1 MAVPKLVRALLPIG
15 LVQVAAQAPNRN
27 LDGAPIKSVTPVKK
41 VTDLLERLAKVI
53 TEEGV
58 EEATSYDKYACFCK
72 AESDDKL
79 YAIERSQKIEEKLGA
94 KIQKLGTEINA
105 LDGEIQALGTQIVN
119 LTGLITNEENA
130 RAADHVTFSTNQ
142 KDAQTAISA
151 VERAITALQESKGA
165 LAGKAELEASFA
177 QVRAAVQLGVAAGI
191 PEALVQLRSLPQS
204 PDEVYTYKY
213 RSNDIIST
221 LQTLQGT
228 FKGRLAEL
236 EQTEFDQRTAS
247 ERKVLGLSKEKK
259 FTEQDKA
266 EKEEIREAKQEEKEE
281 AEAAKTQ
288 EETERQADE
297 NFMRVLTQDCEQK
310 ATFWD
315 QRSSTRSNEL
325 TAIGEAVT
333 ALKSGVAP
341 NWQANKKLVGL
352 QTKAAPSFLQSRSKS
367 LRGSGANARGAAITK
382 VQQTL
387 AAAAASQNSKV
398 LSVVALKVLSEQDHF
413 VKVRQI
419 IVDLMDKLEADQTA
433 EQTHKNWCDGQ
444 IAAAIGSRDTAQSE
458 VEKHMA
464 DIASKKA
471 QKAQLRG
478 EIAELSRQILENKKA
493 LVEATELRTAE
504 SAENNR
510 TQTDAQ
516 AGKAAVDQAIQFL
529 NNFYSNA
536 FVQYTPWKATDSDR
550 SGKTVGDLAPETFDS
565 NYHGSQEAS
574 KGIVGILEVISS
586 DFERTDTTTEA
597 AELASQGVYDLF
609 KTTNEADTLAKE
621 GQVDTKEGQISQLDV
636 ALTDLKDDLDTEE
649 GNHKDALEE
658 LSDLHSQC
666 IQGEETYDER
676 VEARN
681 REIEALKEA
690 HNILENWS

>member
-1 MAVPKLVRALLPIG
+1 M
-15 LVQVAAQAPNRN
+15 
-27 LDGAPIKSVTPVKK
+27 
-41 VTDLLERLAKVI
+41 
-53 TEEGV
+53 
-58 EEATSYDKYACFCK
+58 
-72 AESDDKL
+72 
-79 YAIERSQKIEEKLGA
+79 
-94 KIQKLGTEINA
+94 
-105 LDGEIQALGTQIVN
+105 
-119 LTGLITNEENA
+119 
-130 RAADHVTFSTNQ
+130 
-142 KDAQTAISA
+142 
-151 VERAITALQESKGA
+151 
-165 LAGKAELEASFA
+165 
-177 QVRAAVQLGVAAGI
+177 
-191 PEALVQLRSLPQS
+191 
-204 PDEVYTYKY
+204 
-213 RSNDIIST
+213 
-221 LQTLQGT
+221 
-228 FKGRLAEL
+228 
-236 EQTEFDQRTAS
+236 
-247 ERKVLGLSKEKK
+247 
-259 FTEQDKA
+259 
-266 EKEEIREAKQEEKEE
+266 
-281 AEAAKTQ
+281 
-288 EETERQADE
+288 
-297 NFMRVLTQDCEQK
+297 
-310 ATFWD
+310 
-315 QRSSTRSNEL
+315 
-325 TAIGEAVT
+325 
-333 ALKSGVAP
+333 
-341 NWQANKKLVGL
+341 
-352 QTKAAPSFLQSRSKS
+352 
-367 LRGSGANARGAAITK
+367 
-382 VQQTL
+382 
-387 AAAAASQNSKV
+387 
-398 LSVVALKVLSEQDHF
+398 
-413 VKVRQI
+413 KVRQI

>member
-1 MAVPKLVRALLPIG
+1 MAVPKLVRALIPIG
-15 LVQVAAQAPNRN
+15 LVQVAA
-27 LDGAPIKSVTPVKK
+27 VTPVQK

-53 TEEGV
+53 EEEGK
-58 EEATSYDKYACFCK
+58 EEATAYDKYACFCK
-72 AESDDKL
+72 EESDDKL
-79 YAIERSQKIEEKLGA
+79 YVIERSQKIEAKLGA
-94 KIQKLGTEINA
+94 KIQKLGTEINT
-105 LDGEIQALGTQIVN
+105 LDGEIGALGLQVTN
-119 LTGLITNEENA
+119 LTGLITNEESA
-130 RAADHVTFSTNQ
+130 RAADHATFVTNR
-142 KDAQTAISA
+142 DNAQTAISA
-151 VERAITALQESKGA
+151 VQRAIEALEESKSA
-165 LAGKAELEASFA
+165 MAGKAELEASFA
-177 QVRAAVQLGVAAGI
+177 QVRAAVQMGAAAGV

-221 LQTLQGT
+221 LQTLLGT
-228 FKGRLAEL
+228 FKGRLADL

-247 ERKVLGLSKEKK
+247 EKKVLGLSKERK
-259 FTEQDKA
+259 FTEQEKA

-288 EETERQADE
+288 EQTERQADE
-297 NFMRVLTQDCEQK
+297 NFMRVLQTDCEQK
-310 ATFWD
+310 AGFWD
-315 QRSSTRSNEL
+315 QRSRTRADEL
-325 TAIGEAVT
+325 TAIGNAVE

-352 QTKAAPSFLQSRSKS
+352 QTKAAPSFLQSRSRS
-367 LRGSGANARGAAITK
+367 LRGSGSAAARNAAAVK
-382 VQQTL
+382 AQQAL
-387 AAAAASQNSKV
+387 AAAASSLNSQV
-398 LSVVALKVLSEQDHF
+398 LSVAALKVLSAQDHF
-413 VKVRQI
+413 VQVRQI
-419 IVDLMDKLEADQTA
+419 IKDLMAKLEADQTA

-444 IAAAIGSRDTAQSE
+444 IAAAISSRDTAQGE
-458 VEKHMA
+458 VEKHKA
-464 DIASKKA
+464 DIASKEA
-471 QKAQLRG
+471 QKAQLKG
-478 EIAELSRQILENKKA
+478 EIAELTRQIAENKRA
-493 LVEATELRTAE
+493 LREATELRNTE

-550 SGKTVGDLAPETFDS
+550 EGKTVGDLAPEVFDS
-565 NYHGSQEAS
+565 TYHGSQEAS
-574 KGIVGILEVISS
+574 KGIIGILEVISS
-586 DFERTDTTTEA
+586 DFERTDTTTAA
-597 AELASQGVYDLF
+597 AELAAQGVYDQF

-621 GQVDTKEGQISQLDV
+621 GQVTTKEGQIDTLDT
-636 ALTDLKDDLDTEE
+636 ALTGLRDDLDTEQ
-649 GNHKDALEE
+649 GNHKSALEE

-666 IQGEETYDER
+666 IEGEETYEER